1 MIIKPYLLTIMTSK
15 LQNSR
20 TLWLDYLKSFITV
33 LVVAHH
39 TSLAYTTFAWFDSSA
54 YINSTA
60 PIVDHNRWIGMDIF
74 ENYNDIFFMFLMFF
88 IGGLFLV
95 KSIEKKGT
103 TYFVRDRIKRLFIP
117 FLFLGTF
124 LML

>member
-1 MIIKPYLLTIMTSK
+1 MTSK
-15 LQNSR
+15 SQNSR

-39 TSLAYTTFAWFDSSA
+39 SSLAYTTFAWFDSSA

-88 IGGLFLV
+88 IGGLFFG
-95 KSIEKKGT
+95 KKYREKGT
-103 TYFVRDRIKRLFIP
+103 HIFC
-117 FLFLGTF
+117 
-124 LML
+124 